1 MISQHPDVGLYVGCM
16 TREFQFK
23 TPTALGATPKR
34 PTWAIERKLIK
45 QEAPDDLYCSVRSIN
60 PAVPAKKGSMR
71 GCSLLLFCVALALAT
86 ATCPA
91 NTYYDQEQ
99 KQCLACPPGTTS
111 EQGPSDHNSPGCKC
125 DGMPKVLSGAFP
137 IVWSLSF
144 FCAAGCLSALADAP
158 S

>member
-1 MISQHPDVGLYVGCM
+1 MFRV
-16 TREFQFK
+16 
-23 TPTALGATPKR
+23 
-34 PTWAIERKLIK
+34 
-45 QEAPDDLYCSVRSIN
+45 VRYEIDQSSLN
-60 PAVPAKKGSMR
+60 PAVPAKKGSGSESMR
-71 GCSLLLFCVALALAT
+71 GCSLLMLCVALALAT